1 MKKVFK
7 AFLILGL
14 LISTAQ
20 ADERR
25 LIATTAI
32 NDIRDR
38 DRVDLPTCQ
47 GPKNEKTTHLKLK
60 VNRHRVEVYNL
71 EVTFENG
78 ETQELYV
85 RKRFRRG
92 STSEW
97 LELVG
102 GPRCVRRI
110 KITADAN
117 IIGWNLRKKALISFY
132 AKKDLN

>member
-1 MKKVFK
+1 MKMIFST
-7 AFLILGL
+7 FLLLGL

-25 LIATTAI
+25 LIGTTAI

-38 DRVDLPTCQ
+38 DRIDLPSCEGT
-47 GPKNEKTTHLKLK
+47 KNERTSHIKLK

-78 ETQELYV
+78 ESQELYV
-85 RKRFRRG
+85 RKRFRKG
-92 STSEW
+92 SASEW

-117 IIGWNLRKKALISFY
+117 IIGWRLKKKALISFY
-132 AKKDLN
+132 AKR

>member
-1 MKKVFK
+1 MKTIFST
-7 AFLILGL
+7 FLLLGL

-25 LIATTAI
+25 LIGTTAI
-32 NDIRDR
+32 NDIKDR
-38 DRVDLPTCQ
+38 DRIDLPSCEGT
-47 GPKNEKTTHLKLK
+47 KNQRTTHIKLK

-71 EVTFENG
+71 EVIFENG
-78 ETQELYV
+78 ESQELYV
-85 RKRFRRG
+85 RKRFRKG
-92 STSEW
+92 SASEW

-117 IIGWNLRKKALISFY
+117 IFGWRLKKKALISFY
-132 AKKDLN
+132 AKR

>member
-1 MKKVFK
+1 MKTIFST
-7 AFLILGL
+7 FLLLGL

-25 LIATTAI
+25 LIGTTAI

-38 DRVDLPTCQ
+38 DRIDLPSCEGT
-47 GPKNEKTTHLKLK
+47 KNQRTTHIKLK

-71 EVTFENG
+71 EVVFENG
-78 ETQELYV
+78 ESQELYV
-85 RKRFRRG
+85 RKRFRKG
-92 STSEW
+92 SASEW

-117 IIGWNLRKKALISFY
+117 IIGWRLKKKALISFY
-132 AKKDLN
+132 AKR

>member
-1 MKKVFK
+1 MKMIFST
-7 AFLILGL
+7 FLLLGL
-14 LISTAQ
+14 LISPAQ

-25 LIATTAI
+25 LIGTTAI

-38 DRVDLPTCQ
+38 DRIDLPSCEGT
-47 GPKNEKTTHLKLK
+47 KNERTSHIKLK

-71 EVTFENG
+71 EVIFENG
-78 ETQELYV
+78 ESQELYV
-85 RKRFRRG
+85 RKRFRKG
-92 STSEW
+92 SASEW

-117 IIGWNLRKKALISFY
+117 IIGWRLKKKALISFY
-132 AKKDLN
+132 AKK

>member
-1 MKKVFK
+1 MKTIFST
-7 AFLILGL
+7 FLLLGL

-25 LIATTAI
+25 LIGTTAI

-38 DRVDLPTCQ
+38 DRIDLPSCEGT
-47 GPKNEKTTHLKLK
+47 KNERTSHIKLK

-71 EVTFENG
+71 EVIFENG
-78 ETQELYV
+78 ESQELYV
-85 RKRFRRG
+85 RKRFRKG
-92 STSEW
+92 SASEW

-117 IIGWNLRKKALISFY
+117 IIGWRLKKKALISFY
-132 AKKDLN
+132 AKI

>member
-1 MKKVFK
+1 MKMIFST
-7 AFLILGL
+7 FLLLGL

-25 LIATTAI
+25 LIGTTAI

-38 DRVDLPTCQ
+38 DRIDLPSCEGT
-47 GPKNEKTTHLKLK
+47 KNERTSHIKLK

-71 EVTFENG
+71 EVIFENG
-78 ETQELYV
+78 ESQELYV
-85 RKRFRRG
+85 RKRFRKG
-92 STSEW
+92 SASEW

-117 IIGWNLRKKALISFY
+117 IIGWRLKKKALISFY
-132 AKKDLN
+132 AKK

>member
-1 MKKVFK
+1 MKTIFST
-7 AFLILGL
+7 FLLLGL

-25 LIATTAI
+25 LIGTTAI
-32 NDIRDR
+32 NDIKDR
-38 DRVDLPTCQ
+38 DRIDLPSCE
-47 GPKNEKTTHLKLK
+47 GAKNQRTTHIKLK

-71 EVTFENG
+71 EVIFENG
-78 ETQELYV
+78 ESQELYV
-85 RKRFRRG
+85 RKRFRKG
-92 STSEW
+92 SASEW

-117 IIGWNLRKKALISFY
+117 IIGWRLKKKALISFY
-132 AKKDLN
+132 AKR

>member
-1 MKKVFK
+1 MKTIFST
-7 AFLILGL
+7 FLLLGL

-25 LIATTAI
+25 LIGTTAI

-38 DRVDLPTCQ
+38 DRIDLPSCEGT
-47 GPKNEKTTHLKLK
+47 KNERTSHIKLK

-71 EVTFENG
+71 EVIFENG
-78 ETQELYV
+78 ESQELYV
-85 RKRFRRG
+85 RKRFRKG
-92 STSEW
+92 SASEW

-117 IIGWNLRKKALISFY
+117 IIGWRLKKKALISFY
-132 AKKDLN
+132 AKR

>member
-1 MKKVFK
+1 MKTIFST
-7 AFLILGL
+7 FLLLGL
-14 LISTAQ
+14 LISAAQ

-25 LIATTAI
+25 LIGTTAI

-38 DRVDLPTCQ
+38 DRIDLPSCEGT
-47 GPKNEKTTHLKLK
+47 KNQRTTHIKLK

-71 EVTFENG
+71 EVIFENG
-78 ETQELYV
+78 ESQELYV
-85 RKRFRRG
+85 RKRFRKG
-92 STSEW
+92 SASEW

-117 IIGWNLRKKALISFY
+117 IIGWRLKKKALISFY
-132 AKKDLN
+132 AKR

>member
-1 MKKVFK
+1 MKTIFST
-7 AFLILGL
+7 FLLLGL

-25 LIATTAI
+25 LIGTTAI

-38 DRVDLPTCQ
+38 DRIDLPSCEGT
-47 GPKNEKTTHLKLK
+47 KNQRTTHIKLK

-71 EVTFENG
+71 EVIFENG
-78 ETQELYV
+78 ESQELYV
-85 RKRFRRG
+85 RKRFRKG
-92 STSEW
+92 SASEW

-117 IIGWNLRKKALISFY
+117 IIGWRLKKKALISFY
-132 AKKDLN
+132 AKR

>member
-1 MKKVFK
+1 MKTIFST
-7 AFLILGL
+7 FLLLGL
-14 LISTAQ
+14 LISAAQ

-25 LIATTAI
+25 LIGTTAI

-38 DRVDLPTCQ
+38 DRIDLPSCEGT
-47 GPKNEKTTHLKLK
+47 KNERTSHIKLK

-71 EVTFENG
+71 EVIFENG
-78 ETQELYV
+78 ESQELYV
-85 RKRFRRG
+85 RKRFRKG
-92 STSEW
+92 SASEW

-117 IIGWNLRKKALISFY
+117 IIGWRLKKKALISFY
-132 AKKDLN
+132 AKR